1 MDVNFMRNQRIKKM
15 VCGSY
20 NFTFVYALIY
30 LLLMLVKRVLCSPD
44 WNSGTKKKRI
54 ANFHQKRV
62 SFRFWSHKECDQM
75 HIDTKKFLF
84 RVKSRIKDRYM
95 STVILQNSRYFLF
108 FLMAL
113 RVDLLSVRL
122 MRVSVD
128 ERERRLGDPCSRF
141 IGVRDIDKTRSATR
155 VTTPWG
161 RAVAK
166 VTRSDSIWLTVPWRH
181 YQNLQNTRD
190 I

>member
-1 MDVNFMRNQRIKKM
+1 M
-15 VCGSY
+15 Y
-20 NFTFVYALIY
+20 FVRPIEI
-30 LLLMLVKRVLCSPD
+30 VER
-44 WNSGTKKKRI
+44 KKKRI

-108 FLMAL
+108 FDGSS
-113 RVDLLSVRL
+113 RWFIVCTPH
-122 MRVSVD
+122 VSVD

>member
-1 MDVNFMRNQRIKKM
+1 MDVNFMRNQRIKKV

-108 FLMAL
+108 FDGSSRWFIVCTPHA
-113 RVDLLSVRL
+113 SF
-122 MRVSVD
+122 S
-128 ERERRLGDPCSRF
+128 RRARKEAGGSLF
-141 IGVRDIDKTRSATR
+141 
-155 VTTPWG
+155 
-161 RAVAK
+161 
-166 VTRSDSIWLTVPWRH
+166 SIYRGQR
-181 YQNLQNTRD
+181 YR
-190 I
+190 